1 MGTSIDKKL
10 PRGYRNNNFGNIR
23 RSKDNWQGLRPEQTD
38 PQFFQFTAPEWGYR
52 ALIKTLQ
59 TYRKKH
65 NLQTIAELISRWA
78 PANENNTSAYIR
90 SVCREMQ
97 MPDPPRE
104 RGGCRDG
111 RCGKGVGTAMRTS
124 AIFLLYILALVCL
137 LCGCKQV
144 QYVPVETVRLDSIYL
159 TQTLRDSIVR
169 YDSVY
174 VRDKG
179 DTLYVERWKYLYRDK
194 VRVDTMV
201 SVRVDTLAVPYP
213 VEKRLTRWE
222 RMKMEAGGYAIV
234 AGCAAVLVVT
244 GWMVYRI
251 RRK

>member
-1 MGTSIDKKL
+1 M
-10 PRGYRNNNFGNIR
+10 
-23 RSKDNWQGLRPEQTD
+23 RSGGL
-38 PQFFQFTAPEWGYR
+38 W
-52 ALIKTLQ
+52 
-59 TYRKKH
+59 
-65 NLQTIAELISRWA
+65 
-78 PANENNTSAYIR
+78 
-90 SVCREMQ
+90 
-97 MPDPPRE
+97 
-104 RGGCRDG
+104 
-111 RCGKGVGTAMRTS
+111 
-124 AIFLLYILALVCL
+124 LLFVLAVLSL
-137 LCGCKQV
+137 AACKQV
-144 QYVPVETVRLDSIYL
+144 QYVPVEAVRLDSIYL

-222 RMKMEAGGYAIV
+222 RVKMEAGGVAIGGFFLLLAAIV
-234 AGCAAVLVVT
+234 AYI
-244 GWMVYRI
+244 VYRS

>member
-1 MGTSIDKKL
+1 M
-10 PRGYRNNNFGNIR
+10 
-23 RSKDNWQGLRPEQTD
+23 
-38 PQFFQFTAPEWGYR
+38 R
-52 ALIKTLQ
+52 A
-59 TYRKKH
+59 
-65 NLQTIAELISRWA
+65 
-78 PANENNTSAYIR
+78 
-90 SVCREMQ
+90 
-97 MPDPPRE
+97 
-104 RGGCRDG
+104 
-111 RCGKGVGTAMRTS
+111 S
-124 AIFLLYILALVCL
+124 AIFLLYILAIV

-222 RMKMEAGGYAIV
+222 RVKMEAGGVAIGGFFLLLAAIV
-234 AGCAAVLVVT
+234 AYI
-244 GWMVYRI
+244 VYRS

>member
-1 MGTSIDKKL
+1 ML
-10 PRGYRNNNFGNIR
+10 
-23 RSKDNWQGLRPEQTD
+23 
-38 PQFFQFTAPEWGYR
+38 
-52 ALIKTLQ
+52 
-59 TYRKKH
+59 
-65 NLQTIAELISRWA
+65 
-78 PANENNTSAYIR
+78 
-90 SVCREMQ
+90 
-97 MPDPPRE
+97 
-104 RGGCRDG
+104 
-111 RCGKGVGTAMRTS
+111 
-124 AIFLLYILALVCL
+124 AIVCL

-144 QYVPVETVRLDSIYL
+144 QYVPVETVQLDSIYL

-222 RMKMEAGGYAIV
+222 RVKMEAGGVAIGGFFLLLAAIV
-234 AGCAAVLVVT
+234 AYI
-244 GWMVYRI
+244 VYRS

>member
-1 MGTSIDKKL
+1 MPGGIV
-10 PRGYRNNNFGNIR
+10 
-23 RSKDNWQGLRPEQTD
+23 GL
-38 PQFFQFTAPEWGYR
+38 YC
-52 ALIKTLQ
+52 LIQKE
-59 TYRKKH
+59 YVMK
-65 NLQTIAELISRWA
+65 
-78 PANENNTSAYIR
+78 YIR
-90 SVCREMQ
+90 ILAVF
-97 MPDPPRE
+97 
-104 RGGCRDG
+104 
-111 RCGKGVGTAMRTS
+111 
-124 AIFLLYILALVCL
+124 FLLFWGLMWLTS
-137 LCGCKQV
+137 CKQV

-222 RMKMEAGGYAIV
+222 RVKMEAGGVAIGGFFLLLAAIV
-234 AGCAAVLVVT
+234 AYI
-244 GWMVYRI
+244 VYRS

>member
-1 MGTSIDKKL
+1 
-10 PRGYRNNNFGNIR
+10 
-23 RSKDNWQGLRPEQTD
+23 
-38 PQFFQFTAPEWGYR
+38 
-52 ALIKTLQ
+52 
-59 TYRKKH
+59 
-65 NLQTIAELISRWA
+65 
-78 PANENNTSAYIR
+78 
-90 SVCREMQ
+90 
-97 MPDPPRE
+97 
-104 RGGCRDG
+104 
-111 RCGKGVGTAMRTS
+111 MRTS
-124 AIFLLYILALVCL
+124 AIFLLYILAIVCL

-213 VEKRLTRWE
+213 VERKLTRWE
-222 RMKMEAGGYAIV
+222 RVKMEAGGYAIV
-234 AGCAAVLVVT
+234 AGCAAVLVAV

>member
-1 MGTSIDKKL
+1 
-10 PRGYRNNNFGNIR
+10 
-23 RSKDNWQGLRPEQTD
+23 
-38 PQFFQFTAPEWGYR
+38 
-52 ALIKTLQ
+52 
-59 TYRKKH
+59 
-65 NLQTIAELISRWA
+65 
-78 PANENNTSAYIR
+78 
-90 SVCREMQ
+90 
-97 MPDPPRE
+97 
-104 RGGCRDG
+104 
-111 RCGKGVGTAMRTS
+111 MRTS

-137 LCGCKQV
+137 LYGCKQV

-213 VEKRLTRWE
+213 VEKKLTRWE
-222 RMKMEAGGYAIV
+222 RVKMEAGGVAIGGFFLLLAAIV
-234 AGCAAVLVVT
+234 AYI
-244 GWMVYRI
+244 VYRS

>member
-1 MGTSIDKKL
+1 MPGGIV
-10 PRGYRNNNFGNIR
+10 
-23 RSKDNWQGLRPEQTD
+23 GL
-38 PQFFQFTAPEWGYR
+38 YC
-52 ALIKTLQ
+52 LIQKE
-59 TYRKKH
+59 YVMK
-65 NLQTIAELISRWA
+65 
-78 PANENNTSAYIR
+78 YIR
-90 SVCREMQ
+90 ILAVF
-97 MPDPPRE
+97 
-104 RGGCRDG
+104 
-111 RCGKGVGTAMRTS
+111 
-124 AIFLLYILALVCL
+124 FLLLWALL
-137 LCGCKQV
+137 WLTGCKQV

-222 RMKMEAGGYAIV
+222 QVKMEAGGVAIGGFFLLLAAIV
-234 AGCAAVLVVT
+234 AYI
-244 GWMVYRI
+244 VYRS

>member
-1 MGTSIDKKL
+1 MK
-10 PRGYRNNNFGNIR
+10 
-23 RSKDNWQGLRPEQTD
+23 
-38 PQFFQFTAPEWGYR
+38 
-52 ALIKTLQ
+52 
-59 TYRKKH
+59 
-65 NLQTIAELISRWA
+65 
-78 PANENNTSAYIR
+78 YIR
-90 SVCREMQ
+90 ILAVF
-97 MPDPPRE
+97 
-104 RGGCRDG
+104 
-111 RCGKGVGTAMRTS
+111 
-124 AIFLLYILALVCL
+124 FLLLWALL
-137 LCGCKQV
+137 WLTGCKQV

-222 RMKMEAGGYAIV
+222 RVKMEAGGVAIGGFFLLLAAIV
-234 AGCAAVLVVT
+234 AYI
-244 GWMVYRI
+244 VYPS

>member
-1 MGTSIDKKL
+1 
-10 PRGYRNNNFGNIR
+10 
-23 RSKDNWQGLRPEQTD
+23 
-38 PQFFQFTAPEWGYR
+38 
-52 ALIKTLQ
+52 
-59 TYRKKH
+59 
-65 NLQTIAELISRWA
+65 
-78 PANENNTSAYIR
+78 
-90 SVCREMQ
+90 
-97 MPDPPRE
+97 
-104 RGGCRDG
+104 
-111 RCGKGVGTAMRTS
+111 MRTS

-201 SVRVDTLAVPYP
+201 SVRTDTVSVPVP
-213 VEKRLTRWE
+213 VERKLTRWE
-222 RMKMEAGGYAIV
+222 RVKLEAGGYAIV
-234 AGCAAVLVVT
+234 AGFCVVLAVV

>member
-1 MGTSIDKKL
+1 
-10 PRGYRNNNFGNIR
+10 
-23 RSKDNWQGLRPEQTD
+23 
-38 PQFFQFTAPEWGYR
+38 
-52 ALIKTLQ
+52 
-59 TYRKKH
+59 
-65 NLQTIAELISRWA
+65 
-78 PANENNTSAYIR
+78 
-90 SVCREMQ
+90 
-97 MPDPPRE
+97 
-104 RGGCRDG
+104 
-111 RCGKGVGTAMRTS
+111 MRTS

-222 RMKMEAGGYAIV
+222 RVKMEAGGVAIGGFFLLLAAIV
-234 AGCAAVLVVT
+234 AYI
-244 GWMVYRI
+244 VYRS

>member
-1 MGTSIDKKL
+1 MPGGIV
-10 PRGYRNNNFGNIR
+10 
-23 RSKDNWQGLRPEQTD
+23 GL
-38 PQFFQFTAPEWGYR
+38 YC
-52 ALIKTLQ
+52 LIQKE
-59 TYRKKH
+59 YVMK
-65 NLQTIAELISRWA
+65 
-78 PANENNTSAYIR
+78 YIR
-90 SVCREMQ
+90 ILAVF
-97 MPDPPRE
+97 
-104 RGGCRDG
+104 
-111 RCGKGVGTAMRTS
+111 
-124 AIFLLYILALVCL
+124 FLLLWALL
-137 LCGCKQV
+137 WLTGCKQV

-213 VEKRLTRWE
+213 VEKKLTRWE
-222 RMKMEAGGYAIV
+222 RVKMEAGGVAIGGFFLLLAAIV
-234 AGCAAVLVVT
+234 AYI
-244 GWMVYRI
+244 VYRS

>member
-1 MGTSIDKKL
+1 MGV
-10 PRGYRNNNFGNIR
+10 
-23 RSKDNWQGLRPEQTD
+23 
-38 PQFFQFTAPEWGYR
+38 AV
-52 ALIKTLQ
+52 A
-59 TYRKKH
+59 
-65 NLQTIAELISRWA
+65 
-78 PANENNTSAYIR
+78 
-90 SVCREMQ
+90 
-97 MPDPPRE
+97 
-104 RGGCRDG
+104 
-111 RCGKGVGTAMRTS
+111 
-124 AIFLLYILALVCL
+124 
-137 LCGCKQV
+137 QV

-213 VEKRLTRWE
+213 VEKELTRWE
-222 RMKMEAGGYAIV
+222 RVKMETGGVAISGFFLLLAAIV
-234 AGCAAVLVVT
+234 AYI
-244 GWMVYRI
+244 VYRS